1 MLVKGKHFGNLHL
14 IVTTIIYYVV
24 FKFSSWHDTK
34 KTYFFRDFVNS
45 RKVHPLLCT

>member
-1 MLVKGKHFGNLHL
+1 MLDKGKIFVNLHL
-14 IVTTIIYYVV
+14 IATTIIYYGV

-45 RKVHPLLCT
+45 RKLHSLLCN